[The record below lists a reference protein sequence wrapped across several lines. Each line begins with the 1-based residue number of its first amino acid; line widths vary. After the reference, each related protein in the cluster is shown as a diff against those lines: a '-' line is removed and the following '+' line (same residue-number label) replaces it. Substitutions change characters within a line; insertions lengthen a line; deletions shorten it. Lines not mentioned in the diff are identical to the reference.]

1 VVQQTAVQRRLVEV
15 HRQLLLARQE
25 LAQLEEQLAVFVETA
40 DDARIRSLVS
50 ETPLAN
56 KEWNEARRH
65 ADAWSKSRDEQLAR
79 VSELEKAQD
88 ELAGKLV
95 G

>member
-1 VVQQTAVQRRLVEV
+1 MEQQALQKRLTEVHQRLVK
-15 HRQLLLARQE
+15 ARQE
-25 LAQLEEQLAVFVETA
+25 LANLEEQLAVFVETA

-56 KEWNEARRH
+56 REWSEARRH
-65 ADAWSKSRDEQLAR
+65 AEAWTRSRDEQRAR
-79 VSELEKAQD
+79 VAELERTQD

-95 G
+95 F

>member
-1 VVQQTAVQRRLVEV
+1 MEQQVVRRRLVEV
-15 HRQLLLARQE
+15 HQRLVQARQE
-25 LAQLEEQLAVFVETA
+25 LANLEEQLAVFVETA

-56 KEWNEARRH
+56 REWHEARRH
-65 ADAWSKSRDEQLAR
+65 AEAWTRSRDEQLAR
-79 VSELEKAQD
+79 VAELERTQD

-95 G
+95 F